1 MSEQDSTVVRTL
13 IMVVG
18 ALVVFMVISMT
29 IANMLSSSNKAADP
43 AQDPRVQAKVEAN
56 IKPVAKVN
64 VGDVAPVAASV
75 SADPKETYQSAC
87 FACHG
92 TGAAGAP
99 KLGDKAAWKSR
110 ISQGKSKLYD
120 HAINGFKGMPPKG
133 GRGDLS
139 DDTVN
144 AVVDY
149 MVAQSK

>member
-1 MSEQDSTVVRTL
+1 MSDQDSTVMRTL
-13 IMVVG
+13 IIVVG

-29 IANMLSSSNKAADP
+29 IANIMSSSSKAANP

-56 IKPVAKVN
+56 IKPVGQVT
-64 VGDVAPVAASV
+64 VGDAAPVAAAA
-75 SADPKETYQSAC
+75 ADPKTTYQSAC

-110 ISQGKSKLYD
+110 IAQGKSTLYD
-120 HAINGFKGMPPKG
+120 HAMNGFKGMPAKG
-133 GRGDLS
+133 GNASLS
-139 DDTVN
+139 DDDVQG
-144 AVVDY
+144 VVDY